1 MNSGADRSLQEK
13 KTGLGKR
20 KTTEAGMKRKNRG
33 ERETTGGLRK
43 KKKKSRGTR
52 RDLEEKE
59 NLCLR
64 RALLGKII

>member
-43 KKKKSRGTR
+43 KKKKA
-52 RDLEEKE
+52 EERE
-59 NLCLR
+59 EILR
-64 RALLGKII
+64 KKKTFA